1 MNTLNLNTPKTIS
14 KISPILEY
22 VAKQKENQ
30 KFLKSLE
37 LGGTLFLVSFF
48 IFFAIKPTLLTISA
62 LIGDIRSKELLSTE
76 LKSKINDVI
85 VAQDLFSQVQ
95 EKYSLIESSLPS
107 SPKFSQFVC
116 QINGASSEQQI
127 NLETLSFSVDNRMF
141 TTNISTASSFSTA
154 LGLVAQLSNNR
165 RLMELNSLS
174 FTIGKNAENR
184 QINFNIPISVHYWP
198 TNAKK

>member
-1 MNTLNLNTPKTIS
+1 MNTPGLNTTKTFS

-30 KFLKSLE
+30 KFIKSLE
-37 LGGTLFLVSFF
+37 LGGTLFLISFF
-48 IFFAIKPTLLTISA
+48 IFFAIKPTVLTISA
-62 LIGDIRSKELLSTE
+62 LIGEIRSKELLSTE

-107 SPKFSQFVC
+107 SPKFSQLVV
-116 QINGASSEQQI
+116 QLNGASSEQQI
-127 NLETLSFSVDNRMF
+127 NLDTLSFSVDNRLF
-141 TTNISTASSFSTA
+141 TTSISTASSFPAA

-165 RLMELNSLS
+165 RLMEISGVNLS
-174 FTIGKNAENR
+174 IGKNSENK
-184 QINFNIPISVHYWP
+184 QINFNLPISIYYWP

>member
-1 MNTLNLNTPKTIS
+1 MNTSNLNTPKTIS

-62 LIGDIRSKELLSTE
+62 LIGDIRSKELLSIE

-107 SPKFSQFVC
+107 SPKFSQFVR

>member
-107 SPKFSQFVC
+107 SPKFSQFVR

>member
-1 MNTLNLNTPKTIS
+1 MNTPGLNTTKTFS

-30 KFLKSLE
+30 KFIKSLE
-37 LGGTLFLVSFF
+37 LGGTLFLISFF
-48 IFFAIKPTLLTISA
+48 IFFAIKPTVLTISA
-62 LIGDIRSKELLSTE
+62 LIGEIRSKELLSTE

-107 SPKFSQFVC
+107 SPKFSQLVV
-116 QINGASSEQQI
+116 QLNGASSEQQI
-127 NLETLSFSVDNRMF
+127 NLDTLSFSVDNRLF
-141 TTNISTASSFSTA
+141 TTSISTASSFAAA

-165 RLMELNSLS
+165 RLMEINGVNLS
-174 FTIGKNAENR
+174 IGKNSENK
-184 QINFNIPISVHYWP
+184 QINFNLPISIYYWP